1 MEMKKIN
8 SGKLRAIGYD
18 ARARILQAQF
28 DDGSTLQYSGVGED
42 VWRRLSSSGS
52 AWSYY
57 RDNIEEEFTVKRIF
71 GNPPAGTGA
80 ATRLGFMAEEF
91 SSPDDFDQMG
101 GSEIESQFTGRKDV
115 RKV

>member
-1 MEMKKIN
+1 MKKIN

-18 ARARILQAQF
+18 ARTRILKAQL

-42 VWRRLSSSGS
+42 IWRRLSSSGS

-57 RDNIEEEFTVKRIF
+57 RDNLEEEFTAKRIT
-71 GNPPAGTGA
+71 GSASAGTSA

-101 GSEIESQFTGRKDV
+101 SSEIENQFIGRKDV